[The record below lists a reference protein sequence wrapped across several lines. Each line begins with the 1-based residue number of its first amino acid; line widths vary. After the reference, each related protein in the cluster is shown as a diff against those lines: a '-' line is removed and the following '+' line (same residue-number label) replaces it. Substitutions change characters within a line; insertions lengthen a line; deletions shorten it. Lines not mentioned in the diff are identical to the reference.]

1 MLSIESRIPPRP
13 GIIEPE
19 SLQSAERLRTDSTK
33 SPIIEVIEI
42 KAPKRI
48 NFATEPVKMSF
59 HKSQLKIPLKIE
71 PKMPPQKPAMLLF
84 GLAFIKPLLFFPKS
98 TPKNHAKESQKN
110 TIVKNMIKTGREFL
124 RKVIRVKKVSKYPA
138 YVIIEIDVIIWL
150 FEFSKVLFKITSTAR
165 LIKIASTNTKS
176 T

>member
-42 KAPKRI
+42 KA
-48 NFATEPVKMSF
+48 
-59 HKSQLKIPLKIE
+59 LKIPLKIE

-124 RKVIRVKKVSKYPA
+124 RKVMRVKKVSKYPA

>member
-19 SLQSAERLRTDSTK
+19 SLQSAERFRTDSTK
-33 SPIIEVIEI
+33 SPRIEVIEI
-42 KAPKRI
+42 KAPKRT
-48 NFATEPVKMSF
+48 NFAAEPVKMFF
-59 HKSQLKIPLKIE
+59 HKNQLKIPLKIE
-71 PKMPPQKPAMLLF
+71 PKTPPQKPAMLLF
-84 GLAFIKPLLFFPKS
+84 GLAYIKPLLFLPKS

-110 TIVKNMIKTGREFL
+110 TIVKNMIKTGRECL
-124 RKVIRVKKVSKYPA
+124 RNVMRVKKVSKYPA